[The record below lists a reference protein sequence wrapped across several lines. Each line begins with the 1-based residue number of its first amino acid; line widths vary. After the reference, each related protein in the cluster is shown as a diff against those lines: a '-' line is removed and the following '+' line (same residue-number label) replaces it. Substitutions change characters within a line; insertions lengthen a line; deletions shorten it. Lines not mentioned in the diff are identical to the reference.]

1 MSAQVQELE
10 KELQRAQDMAEEA
23 EDDYQDCLQMG
34 RSQQERLETL
44 RRLRDAKRYVLDVI
58 QRQGILVDRQNEN
71 MKAAIRLIEE
81 RRRQQNV

>member
-81 RRRQQNV
+81 RRRQQNA

>member
-44 RRLRDAKRYVLDVI
+44 HRLRDAKRYVLDVI

-81 RRRQQNV
+81 RRRQQNA